1 MSNKVVI
8 TTDTGSDLRP
18 ENLKKYHIDGMIPFH
33 INLGDKSYKD
43 FYECQPNDLFKFFE
57 ESNQVPKT
65 AACSPNDFLEFFEPF
80 AQQGCDIV
88 HIAMNSV
95 FSSSYSN
102 SLIAAKEISEK
113 YGVEVHS
120 VDTYTLTGAQAIMA
134 LRAAELRDEGKCAKE
149 IADYIRDMIPHVRTN
164 FLLGGMNY
172 AAKGGRCSMLV
183 AFGAN
188 LLKLYP
194 MMHIDEKGII
204 TSAVTVNRTCTV
216 ALLESAEVP
225 ALDNAGPAL
234 TFACADNVNLVACRE
249 GVCLDEITDVQT
261 VDGLKAE
268 LSEILLGSNTVLL
281 EVTCECHG
289 DVAGLALELFCSGAL
304 CALLELELD
313 FTETKLHGVVAVC
326 LDCLLLCD
334 NTGTSFD
341 LLTSCWS
348 CFPRGP

>member
-1 MSNKVVI
+1 MSNKVII

-18 ENLKKYHIDGMIPFH
+18 ENLKKFHIDGMIPFH

-57 ESNQVPKT
+57 ENNQVPKT

-95 FSSSYSN
+95 FSSSYAN
-102 SLIAAKEISEK
+102 SLIAAKEIGEK
-113 YGVEVHS
+113 YGVSVYS

-134 LRAAELRDEGKCAKE
+134 IRAAELRDGGMGAKE
-149 IADYIRDMIPHVRTN
+149 ISEEIKAMIPHVRTN
-164 FLLGGMNY
+164 VLLGGMNY

-204 TSAVTVNRTCTV
+204 TS
-216 ALLESAEVP
+216 P
-225 ALDNAGPAL
+225 KK
-234 TFACADNVNLVACRE
+234 F
-249 GVCLDEITDVQT
+249 
-261 VDGLKAE
+261 
-268 LSEILLGSNTVLL
+268 
-281 EVTCECHG
+281 
-289 DVAGLALELFCSGAL
+289 
-304 CALLELELD
+304 
-313 FTETKLHGVVAVC
+313 
-326 LDCLLLCD
+326 
-334 NTGTSFD
+334 
-341 LLTSCWS
+341 
-348 CFPRGP
+348 RGPVMSVQNQYMDYVLDLAEKYADHRRVMIGYTSDNKELIKNMHRRLKEYGKFEEIVESVSNCTTATHGGPNTIYMIFADKY

>member
-134 LRAAELRDEGKCAKE
+134 LRAAELRDEGKGAKE

-204 TSAVTVNRTCTV
+204 TSPKKFRGSVKSVQDQYMDYVLDLAAKYADHRRVMIGYTSDNKEMIANMHRRLKEYGKFEEIVESVSNCTT
-216 ALLESAEVP
+216 ATHG
-225 ALDNAGPAL
+225 GPN
-234 TFACADNVNLVACRE
+234 TIYMIFAD
-249 GVCLDEITDVQT
+249 
-261 VDGLKAE
+261 KY
-268 LSEILLGSNTVLL
+268 
-281 EVTCECHG
+281 
-289 DVAGLALELFCSGAL
+289 
-304 CALLELELD
+304 
-313 FTETKLHGVVAVC
+313 
-326 LDCLLLCD
+326 
-334 NTGTSFD
+334 
-341 LLTSCWS
+341 
-348 CFPRGP
+348 